1 MSELEKAAKEMLQS
15 VDGMLRN
22 GEWYQAQDRA
32 DALRA
37 ALAQPDLTA
46 DAAAEIIRLRQAL
59 RWQQDRDGRIGTHG
73 PDCYTFGHNHYECAL
88 RRIKLLEED
97 HRFAQA
103 LGPCGK

>member
-1 MSELEKAAKEMLQS
+1 MTMIADDDVVLRLYDEKS
-15 VDGMLRN
+15 
-22 GEWYQAQDRA
+22 
-32 DALRA
+32 
-37 ALAQPDLTA
+37 DLSF
-46 DAAAEIIRLRQAL
+46 AAAEEIVRLRRAL

-88 RRIKLLEED
+88 RRIKSLEED

>member
-1 MSELEKAAKEMLQS
+1 MKQDSPAEILIRLYAEKS
-15 VDGMLRN
+15 D
-22 GEWYQAQDRA
+22 
-32 DALRA
+32 
-37 ALAQPDLTA
+37 LAM
-46 DAAAEIIRLRQAL
+46 DAAAEIVRLRQAL
-59 RWQQDRDGRIGTHG
+59 RWQQDREGRIGTHG

>member
-1 MSELEKAAKEMLQS
+1 MTMA
-15 VDGMLRN
+15 
-22 GEWYQAQDRA
+22 
-32 DALRA
+32 
-37 ALAQPDLTA
+37 PDDVAMRLYDNKSDLSL
-46 DAAAEIIRLRQAL
+46 DAAAEIVRLRQAL

-73 PDCYTFGHNHYECAL
+73 PDCHTFGPNHYECAL